1 MVEIPEWMNCPS
13 CTPLHE
19 QNSLRRSV
27 VPHYSSL
34 RQPEAKPFV
43 LTPHTSEVEE
53 EDFVNVLGNLSS
65 NHKIPMDALYL
76 HSVIASV
83 KQKSK

>member
-1 MVEIPEWMNCPS
+1 MWLNWPS
-13 CTPLHE
+13 YTPLQE

-27 VPHYSSL
+27 VPHYTSV
-34 RQPEAKPFV
+34 RQPEAKSLV
-43 LTPHTSEVEE
+43 LTSHTLEVEE
-53 EDFVNVLGNLSS
+53 EDFVNVLGNSRS

-83 KQKSK
+83 KRKSK